1 MEACVVR
8 RVLRIRG
15 RIKELRTGENP
26 PERSVASIQDVD
38 EFIRDS
44 FETGDAD
51 VRWEIGS

>member
-1 MEACVVR
+1 MTT

-15 RIKELRTGENP
+15 RIKELRAGENP